1 VTTDPTWATYTTLR
15 AWAACTTPA
24 PWTPSVAGT
33 YQVGLWARS
42 SGNTTDAPEGG
53 AAAVLPYTVTPLVP
67 IITSL
72 TASPASPRVTGT
84 PLTFSVTV
92 TGGTSP
98 HQCKWLVAM
107 DPSWATYTV
116 LREWQPCTTPAT
128 WTPTAPWN
136 YQVGV
141 WARSAGNTVDYPEA
155 STALVYVVVPPV
167 PDVRGTYV
175 GSGSATQSGCTD
187 PIDNGVF
194 PFAGSF
200 SIPTQS
206 GPTFS
211 GNGTFV
217 TADDS
222 VTTTLNGTV
231 NPAGQFSGTLT
242 VFGGMGGTVG
252 MSGTLVGTTLTVSFT
267 GQVREG
273 SNTCNL
279 TGAFTGTRP

>member
-1 VTTDPTWATYTTLR
+1 
-15 AWAACTTPA
+15 
-24 PWTPSVAGT
+24 
-33 YQVGLWARS
+33 
-42 SGNTTDAPEGG
+42 
-53 AAAVLPYTVTPLVP
+53 
-67 IITSL
+67 
-72 TASPASPRVTGT
+72 
-84 PLTFSVTV
+84 
-92 TGGTSP
+92 
-98 HQCKWLVAM
+98 M
-107 DPSWATYTV
+107 
-116 LREWQPCTTPAT
+116 
-128 WTPTAPWN
+128 
-136 YQVGV
+136 
-141 WARSAGNTVDYPEA
+141 
-155 STALVYVVVPPV
+155 YVVVPPV